1 MKLLPGSVAL
11 SPFRQHRLLER
22 LRELEP
28 AIEQVRA
35 RYLHIVDDS
44 NDLTPEEN
52 TRLERLLTY
61 GVPFQA
67 PTQAQ
72 SLTVIPRLGTLSP
85 WASKA
90 TDIARNCGLQAV
102 HRIERGITYFFTP
115 KSGFLGGKK
124 TLNLEA
130 LKPLIHDRMTENVV
144 DDGFDFQLLFR
155 ELPA

>member
-28 AIEQVRA
+28 AIEQVSA
-35 RYLHIVDDS
+35 RYLHIVDVS

-90 TDIARNCGLQAV
+90 TDIATEGAA
-102 HRIERGITYFFTP
+102 HRTGHHLFFYWQV
-115 KSGFLGGKK
+115 GFAGWQ
-124 TLNLEA
+124 E
-130 LKPLIHDRMTENVV
+130 KP
-144 DDGFDFQLLFR
+144 
-155 ELPA
+155 